1 MMRCYGVLDI
11 YDYISIFI
19 FFNDFCNIKIN
30 HLLIIGFGTPQATK
44 IMFYDIIACVA
55 NGVAMET

>member
-1 MMRCYGVLDI
+1 M

-19 FFNDFCNIKIN
+19 FFKSVNDFCNIKIN
-30 HLLIIGFGTPQATK
+30 YLLIIRFGKPRCTN
-44 IMFYDIIACVA
+44 IMFYDIIACVT